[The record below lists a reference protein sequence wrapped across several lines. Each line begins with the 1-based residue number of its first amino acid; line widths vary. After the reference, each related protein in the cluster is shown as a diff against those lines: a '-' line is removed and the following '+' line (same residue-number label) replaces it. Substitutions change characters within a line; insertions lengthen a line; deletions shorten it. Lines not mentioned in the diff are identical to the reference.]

1 MTRNT
6 TSFGPLLTG
15 RGVLF
20 RLWAPNAKKVELLLD
35 EPMPMTAD
43 GGWFT
48 RDVPGAKAGT
58 RYQFRID
65 NELTIA
71 DPASRFQPDDIDG
84 LSEAIDHDYDWQC
97 KDWKG
102 WPWEEVS
109 LLELHV
115 GTFTREGTFR
125 AAIDRL
131 DHVVGTG
138 IAAIELMPVAD
149 FPGRWNWGY
158 DGVLW
163 FAPDSAYGRPDD
175 LKALVDAA
183 HQRGLMVFLD
193 VVYNHFGPKGNYL
206 GRLAPRFFS
215 EAQTPWGGAIDYSVP
230 EVRAFAIENALMW
243 LSDYRFDGLRL
254 DAVHAIVSPGQP
266 HILNELS
273 AAVGKLARDAGRHIH
288 LVLEDDDNRASLLAP
303 LDDPPLG
310 RYRAQW
316 NDDYHHAWHTWLT
329 GESFGYYGDYR
340 DSARHI
346 ARSMAEG
353 FAYQGEPSPHLGG
366 KKRGETSRDLSPL
379 AFVDFLQNHDQ
390 IGNRARGE
398 RLTTLAEPAMVEAAL
413 TILLL
418 SPAPPLLFM
427 GDEWGSTRPFP
438 LFCDFYGDLAN
449 AVREGRKREFA
460 GAYAGE
466 RIELPDPLAEATMQ
480 SAKLDWDTAQREG
493 KARVALV
500 KALMGA
506 RREHIVPMLRDL
518 IPGTATTS
526 FDGTLLQAEWRTPR
540 AALRLAATF
549 STAPPPDLAAHTII
563 WERSSADPAHPWT
576 IVAGIGVA

>member
-1 MTRNT
+1 
-6 TSFGPLLTG
+6 
-15 RGVLF
+15 VL
-20 RLWAPNAKKVELLLD
+20 P
-35 EPMPMTAD
+35 
-43 GGWFT
+43 
-48 RDVPGAKAGT
+48 
-58 RYQFRID
+58 Y
-65 NELTIA
+65 
-71 DPASRFQPDDIDG
+71 
-84 LSEAIDHDYDWQC
+84 
-97 KDWKG
+97 
-102 WPWEEVS
+102 
-109 LLELHV
+109 
-115 GTFTREGTFR
+115 
-125 AAIDRL
+125 
-131 DHVVGTG
+131 
-138 IAAIELMPVAD
+138 
-149 FPGRWNWGY
+149 
-158 DGVLW
+158 
-163 FAPDSAYGRPDD
+163 APDASYGTPDE

-183 HQRGLMVFLD
+183 HDHGLMIFLD

-353 FAYQGEPSPHLGG
+353 FAYQGEPSPHRGG

-438 LFCDFYGDLAN
+438 FFCDFDGDLAN

-506 RREHIVPMLRDL
+506 RREHIVPMVRDL

-526 FDGTLLQAEWRTPR
+526 FDGTFLQAEWRTPR